1 MLILRLFFILLIII
15 SVVLLGFYL
24 LYNDKKYL
32 HFFKQTLKLTLY
44 LALLIGFFF
53 VLRGLL

>member
-1 MLILRLFFILLIII
+1 MLILRLLFVFLIII

-24 LYNDKKYL
+24 LYDDKKYL
-32 HFFKQTLKLTLY
+32 HYFKQILKLTLY
-44 LALLIGFFF
+44 LGLLIGIVF

>member
-1 MLILRLFFILLIII
+1 MLILRLLFVLLIII

-24 LYNDKKYL
+24 LYDDKKYL
-32 HFFKQTLKLTLY
+32 HYFKQTLKLTVY
-44 LALLIGFFF
+44 LTVLIGIVF

>member
-1 MLILRLFFILLIII
+1 LLFVLLIIV

-24 LYNDKKYL
+24 LYDDKKYL
-32 HFFKQTLKLTLY
+32 HYFKQILKLTLY
-44 LALLIGFFF
+44 LAVLISIVF